1 MVGWLGFN
9 HVSRET
15 RTFCDRQEGRSGL
28 QRRAIRVRARRR
40 GRERC
45 VVTARVV
52 AVANQKGGVGKT
64 TTAISLGATL
74 AAYERQVLLVDL
86 DPQSN
91 CSSGLGFVGNAVA
104 PTSYDLVLGGASVES
119 ASQPTEFPHLTV
131 IPATPHL
138 AGAEVELVG
147 MVGREFR
154 LRDALAGD
162 HTQRYDFVLVDCPP
176 SLGLLTLNALAAAD
190 GLLVPIQCEYF
201 AMEGVSM
208 LMSTVEEVRRFLNP
222 GLTIDGILLTM
233 YDERTNLARQVADEV
248 RGVFGDLVFETQVPR
263 NVRLAEAPSFGR
275 PIHAYDLRSR
285 GSQAYLE
292 LGREYLTRRESTHV
306 G

>member
-1 MVGWLGFN
+1 
-9 HVSRET
+9 
-15 RTFCDRQEGRSGL
+15 
-28 QRRAIRVRARRR
+28 
-40 GRERC
+40 
-45 VVTARVV
+45 
-52 AVANQKGGVGKT
+52 
-64 TTAISLGATL
+64 
-74 AAYERQVLLVDL
+74 
-86 DPQSN
+86 
-91 CSSGLGFVGNAVA
+91 
-104 PTSYDLVLGGASVES
+104 
-119 ASQPTEFPHLTV
+119 
-131 IPATPHL
+131 
-138 AGAEVELVG
+138 

-162 HTQRYDFVLVDCPP
+162 HTGPYDFILVDCPP

-208 LMSTVEEVRRFLNP
+208 LMSTIEEVRRFLNP
-222 GLTIDGILLTM
+222 SLTIDGILLTM
-233 YDERTNLARQVADEV
+233 YDERTNLAQQVAEEV
-248 RGVFGDLVFETQVPR
+248 RGVFGDLVFETLVPR

-292 LGREYLTRRESTHV
+292 LGREYLLRRESAHV

>member
-1 MVGWLGFN
+1 M
-9 HVSRET
+9 
-15 RTFCDRQEGRSGL
+15 
-28 QRRAIRVRARRR
+28 RARI
-40 GRERC
+40 
-45 VVTARVV
+45 V

-64 TTAISLGATL
+64 TTAISLGAAL
-74 AAYERQVLLVDL
+74 AAYERRTLLVDV

-91 CSSGLGFVGNAVA
+91 CTSGLGQRPQPGETTSYNLLLGNAPVA
-104 PTSYDLVLGGASVES
+104 EVAR
-119 ASQPTEFPHLTV
+119 ATEFPHLSLV
-131 IPATPHL
+131 PATPEL

-154 LRDALAGD
+154 LRDALAADAIAG
-162 HTQRYDFVLVDCPP
+162 YAFALVDCPP

-201 AMEGVSM
+201 AMEGVSN
-208 LMSTVEEVRRFLNP
+208 LMATIEEVRRFLNP
-222 GLTIDGILLTM
+222 ALAIDGVLLTM
-233 YDERTNLARQVADEV
+233 YDERTNLAQQVADEV
-248 RGVFGDLVFETQVPR
+248 RGVFGELVFETVVPR

-292 LGREYLTRRESTHV
+292 LGREYLQRMEVSV
-306 G
+306 GR

>member
-1 MVGWLGFN
+1 M
-9 HVSRET
+9 
-15 RTFCDRQEGRSGL
+15 
-28 QRRAIRVRARRR
+28 
-40 GRERC
+40 
-45 VVTARVV
+45 TARVV

-74 AAYERQVLLVDL
+74 AAYERTTLLVDL

-91 CSSGLGFVGNAVA
+91 CSSGLGFGGSSSGL
-104 PTSYDLVLGGASVES
+104 TSYDLILGGTTVE
-119 ASQPTEFPHLTV
+119 AAAQPTDFPHLT
-131 IPATPHL
+131 IIRATPDL

-154 LRDALAGD
+154 LRDALSGEQTD
-162 HTQRYDFVLVDCPP
+162 PYDFVLVDCPP

-208 LMSTVEEVRRFLNP
+208 LMSTVDEVRRFLNP
-222 GLTIDGILLTM
+222 GLTIDGVLLTM
-233 YDERTNLARQVADEV
+233 YDERTNLAQQVADEV
-248 RGVFGDLVFETQVPR
+248 RGVFGDLVFETLVPR

-292 LGREYLTRRESTHV
+292 LGREYLQRREGAHV

>member
-1 MVGWLGFN
+1 M
-9 HVSRET
+9 
-15 RTFCDRQEGRSGL
+15 
-28 QRRAIRVRARRR
+28 
-40 GRERC
+40 
-45 VVTARVV
+45 TARVV

-74 AAYERQVLLVDL
+74 AAYERPTLLVDL

-91 CSSGLGFVGNAVA
+91 CSAGLGFRCDGGE
-104 PTSYDLVLGGASVES
+104 PTSYDLVLGGATME
-119 ASQPTEFPHLTV
+119 
-131 IPATPHL
+131 

-162 HTQRYDFVLVDCPP
+162 HTGPYDFILVDCPP

-208 LMSTVEEVRRFLNP
+208 LMSTIEEVRRFLNP
-222 GLTIDGILLTM
+222 SLTIDGILLTM
-233 YDERTNLARQVADEV
+233 YDERTNLAQQVAEEV
-248 RGVFGDLVFETQVPR
+248 RGVFGDLVFETLVPR

-292 LGREYLTRRESTHV
+292 LGREYLLRRESAHV

>member
-1 MVGWLGFN
+1 MGAEMSARIV
-9 HVSRET
+9 
-15 RTFCDRQEGRSGL
+15 
-28 QRRAIRVRARRR
+28 AI
-40 GRERC
+40 
-45 VVTARVV
+45 
-52 AVANQKGGVGKT
+52 ANQKGGVGKT

-91 CSSGLGFVGNAVA
+91 CSTGLGFRSDGGE
-104 PTSYDLVLGGASVES
+104 PTSYDLVLGEATVETT
-119 ASQPTEFPHLTV
+119 AQPTEFPHLTV
-131 IPATPHL
+131 IPATPGL

-154 LRDALAGD
+154 LRDALSAD
-162 HTQRYDFVLVDCPP
+162 RTAAYDFILVDCPP
-176 SLGLLTLNALAAAD
+176 SLGLLTVNALAAAE

-208 LMSTVEEVRRFLNP
+208 LMSTVEDVRRFLNP
-222 GLTIDGILLTM
+222 RLTIDGILLTM
-233 YDERTNLARQVADEV
+233 YDERTNLARQVAEEV
-248 RGVFGDLVFETQVPR
+248 RGVFGDLVFETLVPR

-292 LGREYLTRRESTHV
+292 LGREYLDRRERAYV

>member
-1 MVGWLGFN
+1 M
-9 HVSRET
+9 
-15 RTFCDRQEGRSGL
+15 
-28 QRRAIRVRARRR
+28 
-40 GRERC
+40 
-45 VVTARVV
+45 TARVV

-74 AAYERQVLLVDL
+74 AAYERRTLILDL

-91 CSSGLGFVGNAVA
+91 CTAGLGCDGGDG
-104 PTSYDLVLGGASVES
+104 PTSYEVIIGGATVEE
-119 ASQPTEFPHLTV
+119 AARPTAFPHLGMV
-131 IPATPHL
+131 PATPDL

-154 LRDALAGD
+154 LRDALAEDQMGA
-162 HTQRYDFVLVDCPP
+162 YEFMFVDCPP

-208 LMSTVEEVRRFLNP
+208 LMATVDEVRRYLNP

-233 YDERTNLARQVADEV
+233 YDERTNLAQQVAAEV
-248 RGVFGDLVFETQVPR
+248 RGVFGDLVFETVVPR

-285 GSQAYLE
+285 GSQAYLQ
-292 LGREYLTRRESTHV
+292 LGREYLERM
-306 G
+306 GKA

>member
-1 MVGWLGFN
+1 
-9 HVSRET
+9 
-15 RTFCDRQEGRSGL
+15 
-28 QRRAIRVRARRR
+28 
-40 GRERC
+40 
-45 VVTARVV
+45 VTARVV

-91 CSSGLGFVGNAVA
+91 CSSGLGFGGSGVGT
-104 PTSYDLVLGGASVES
+104 TSYDVVLGGATVET
-119 ASQPTEFPHLTV
+119 AAQPTEFPHLTV

-147 MVGREFR
+147 MVGREYR
-154 LRDALAGD
+154 LRDALAGNQ
-162 HTQRYDFVLVDCPP
+162 TAPYDFVLVDCPP

-208 LMSTVEEVRRFLNP
+208 LMSTVDEVRRFLNP
-222 GLTIDGILLTM
+222 SLTIDGVLLTM
-233 YDERTNLARQVADEV
+233 YDERTNLAQQVADEV
-248 RGVFGDLVFETQVPR
+248 RGVFGDLVFETLVPR

-292 LGREYLTRRESTHV
+292 LGREYLLRRENAHA